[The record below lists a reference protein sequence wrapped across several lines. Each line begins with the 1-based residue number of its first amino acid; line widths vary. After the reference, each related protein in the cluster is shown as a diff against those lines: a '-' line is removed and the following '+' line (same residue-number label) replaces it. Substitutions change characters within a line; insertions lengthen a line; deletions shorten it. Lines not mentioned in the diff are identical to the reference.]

1 MRIWADRPIKKP
13 LTSTDNGGE
22 HERSPMLRLLRI
34 MHNLQHGASLVEYG
48 LLVLLIALV
57 AILAVSFAGEQ
68 NSLLYSEIASAVD
81 R

>member
-1 MRIWADRPIKKP
+1 
-13 LTSTDNGGE
+13 
-22 HERSPMLRLLRI
+22 MLRLLRT

-57 AILAVSFAGEQ
+57 AILAVTFAGNQ
-68 NSLLYSEIASAVD
+68 TSSLYSDIASAVN

>member
-1 MRIWADRPIKKP
+1 
-13 LTSTDNGGE
+13 
-22 HERSPMLRLLRI
+22 MLRLLRI

-68 NSLLYSEIASAVD
+68 NSLLYSEIASAVN

>member
-1 MRIWADRPIKKP
+1 
-13 LTSTDNGGE
+13 
-22 HERSPMLRLLRI
+22 MLRLLRI
-34 MHNLQHGASLVEYG
+34 MHNLQNGASLVEYG

-57 AILAVSFAGEQ
+57 AILAISFAGAQ

>member
-1 MRIWADRPIKKP
+1 
-13 LTSTDNGGE
+13 
-22 HERSPMLRLLRI
+22 MLSLLRT

-57 AILAVSFAGEQ
+57 AILAVTFAGTQ
-68 NSLLYSEIASAVD
+68 TSSLYSDIASAVS

>member
-1 MRIWADRPIKKP
+1 
-13 LTSTDNGGE
+13 
-22 HERSPMLRLLRI
+22 MLRLLSKV
-34 MHNLQHGASLVEYG
+34 HNLERGASLVEYG

-68 NSLLYSEIASAVD
+68 TSTLYSEIASAVD